1 MAFDSKYIRC
11 HGDEKQRDDR
21 GEAAPERIGGGHVD
35 MLVRPEE
42 ENVVGRFEEARGG
55 GHDEESGG
63 GDWIFRDEVGNDHGD
78 DAENGAAEGAEP
90 CEGLVVAAFFAGNV
104 PKNVED
110 AGDEN
115 ENENCHGWNNLQMG
129 SSFLLKNYCRMF
141 KKLKNCLQ

>member
-1 MAFDSKYIRC
+1 
-11 HGDEKQRDDR
+11 
-21 GEAAPERIGGGHVD
+21 

-42 ENVVGRFEEARGG
+42 EDVVGRFEEARGG

-115 ENENCHGWNNLQMG
+115 ENENSHGRNKWRLVEA
-129 SSFLLKNYCRMF
+129 FLCE
-141 KKLKNCLQ
+141 KLPSCI